1 MKNVPLLPIK
11 LKRAIAISKK
21 LGLVAASNRLTSL
34 FPNLKANLVQAEID
48 VIDREYLAVAFFSF
62 LFYFILINGFF
73 LVLNFVA
80 VIPPNFFLISLLV
93 SFVISILPFVYLVF
107 YPRLQIIKRI
117 RDLDR
122 NLLFGLR
129 HLLIQVRSGV
139 TLFDSMVSVSNS
151 NYGEL
156 SDEFKRTVKKIS
168 TGVAEVDALE
178 ELALKNPSL
187 FFRRAIWQIANS
199 LRSGADVSK
208 TLESIVNNLASE
220 QNVMMRRYGSQLN
233 PLAFIY
239 MMFGIILPSL
249 GITFMIALSS
259 FMGIV
264 VKQTY
269 FWFLIIFLILFHFN
283 FIGIV
288 KSRRPSVEV
297 YV

>member
-1 MKNVPLLPIK
+1 MKNVPLVPIK

-21 LGLVAASNRLTSL
+21 LGLMAVSSRLTTFL
-34 FPNLKANLVQAEID
+34 PNLKANLIQGEID
-48 VIDREYLAVAFFSF
+48 VIDREYLAVALFAA
-62 LFYFILINGFF
+62 LFYLVLVNVFF
-73 LVLNFVA
+73 LVLSSIA
-80 VIPPNFFLISLLV
+80 V
-93 SFVISILPFVYLVF
+93 LPSNF
-107 YPRLQIIKRI
+107 YPRLLIIRRI

-168 TGVAEVDALE
+168 TGIAEVDALE

-199 LRSGADVSK
+199 LRSGADVAK

-220 QNVMMRRYGSQLN
+220 QNVMMRKYGSQLN

-259 FMGIV
+259 FMGII
-264 VKQTY
+264 VKQSY
-269 FWFLIIFLILFHFN
+269 FWFLIGFLILFHFN

>member
-1 MKNVPLLPIK
+1 MKNVPLFPMRFR
-11 LKRAIAISKK
+11 RAIAISKK
-21 LGLVAASNRLTSL
+21 LRLVSIGSRLTDV
-34 FPNLKANLVQAEID
+34 FPNLKANLLQADID
-48 VIDREYLAVAFFSF
+48 VIDREYLAVALFVS
-62 LFYFILINGFF
+62 LFYFVSVNAF
-73 LVLNFVA
+73 
-80 VIPPNFFLISLLV
+80 FFLISFAAVLPPNIFTISFMLSLV
-93 SFVISILPFVYLVF
+93 VALLPFVYLVF

-117 RDLDR
+117 RNLDR

-139 TLFDSMVSVSNS
+139 TLFDSMISVSNS

-156 SDEFKRTVKKIS
+156 SDEFKKTVKKIS
-168 TGVAEVDALE
+168 TGTAEVDALE

-199 LRSGADVSK
+199 LLSGADVAK

-220 QNVMMRRYGSQLN
+220 QNVMMRKYGSQLN

-249 GITFMIALSS
+249 GITFMIAISS
-259 FMGIV
+259 FMGII
-264 VKQTY
+264 VKQSY
-269 FWFLIIFLILFHFN
+269 FWLLIIFLILFHFN